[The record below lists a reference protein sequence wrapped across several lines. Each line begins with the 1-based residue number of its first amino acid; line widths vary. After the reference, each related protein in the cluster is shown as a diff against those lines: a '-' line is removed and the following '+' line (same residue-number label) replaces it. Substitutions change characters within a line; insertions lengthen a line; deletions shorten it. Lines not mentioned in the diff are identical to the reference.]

1 MRPVAMA
8 ERARGESATA
18 DEKELARGLRD
29 GDPQAFERLVR
40 TFGGRLLAVTRRILH
55 DEEDARDAVQEA
67 FISAFKA
74 RKQFN
79 AESRVSTWLHRIAVN
94 AALMKLR
101 TRRRKNELPID
112 DLMPT
117 FRDDGH
123 HVDEFTSWTEPADVA
138 MGRQETADF
147 VRESIAQLPDSYRQV
162 LLMRDIEGRSTEET
176 AQELGLTA
184 NAVKIRLHRARLA
197 LRKLIAPRMQEV
209 AS

>member
-1 MRPVAMA
+1 MDGTTA
-8 ERARGESATA
+8 A
-18 DEKELARGLRD
+18 DERELARSLRG
-29 GDPQAFERLVR
+29 GDPQVFERLVR
-40 TFGGRLLAVTRRILH
+40 TYGGRLLAVTRRILH
-55 DEEDARDAVQEA
+55 DEEDARDAVQDA

-101 TRRRKNELPID
+101 SKRRKSEVPID

-117 FRDDGH
+117 FQANGH
-123 HVDEFTSWTEPADVA
+123 YSEQLVSWVEPADITVS
-138 MGRQETADF
+138 RHETADF
-147 VRESIAQLPDSYRQV
+147 VREAIAQLPDSYRVV
-162 LLMRDIEGRSTEET
+162 LLMRDIEGRDTEET
-176 AQELGLTA
+176 AAELGLTP

-197 LRKLIAPRMQEV
+197 LRKLIAPRMQER